1 MLHKIYGGPTLKS
14 QIIACIC
21 IILIVS
27 LSSSPAFG
35 GCGKW
40 VIRDNTDFLTDPV
53 FDQAVASSTGSNA
66 TVNPDG
72 TPKTDNKAK
81 EASAEDAS
89 ASKAAD
95 GKDADPMDLAGKWR
109 IDLKN
114 GQSEQNGAKSLDLIL
129 IQTGDRLQGYGTVIE
144 DGADIPATATGT
156 ISKDDVSL
164 DVKLTQQKKDYRLDM
179 SLIKSDLTGS
189 YELYDMESLSENGN
203 ATARRSD

>member
-1 MLHKIYGGPTLKS
+1 MK
-14 QIIACIC
+14 IACIC
-21 IILIVS
+21 IILILS
-27 LSSSPAFG
+27 LLTIPAFG

-72 TPKTDNKAK
+72 TPKVKNNTD
-81 EASAEDAS
+81 DAS
-89 ASKAAD
+89 ATDSSAGKAAD
-95 GKDADPMDLAGKWR
+95 ENNPDAIDIAGKWR
-109 IDLKN
+109 IDLEK
-114 GQSEQNGAKSLDLIL
+114 GQGSQNASKSLDLIL

-179 SLIKSDLTGS
+179 SLIKSDLLGS

-203 ATARRSD
+203 VTARRSN